1 MTVLTEELLAQAE
14 RVYLMAQAREE
25 ARASSYDWKSGI
37 TAILQDG
44 WPVEERMKWL
54 I

>member
-25 ARASSYDWKSGI
+25 ARAGSYDWKSGI